1 MYDYGNELLLGAG
14 GPVNLNHSCVKDMSI
29 RLAARH
35 EFSVQE
41 FQISRQS
48 AYEEVLGYPRYLVV

>member
-14 GPVNLNHSCVKDMSI
+14 GPVNLKHSCVRDMSI
-29 RLAARH
+29 RSAARH

-41 FQISRQS
+41 FQS
-48 AYEEVLGYPRYLVV
+48 AYENVLGYPRYLVV

>member
-14 GPVNLNHSCVKDMSI
+14 GPVNLNHSCVRDMSI
-29 RLAARH
+29 RLAGRH
-35 EFSVQE
+35 EFSVKD
-41 FQISRQS
+41 FRYRQS